1 MESDSDDDIFEERR
15 VAREM
20 IDVHGL
26 SGSMGTWRQ
35 HPDFDTMILHYS
47 AIQGHSSPSLV
58 SGLTSTSSQ
67 TMLAYS
73 SIALLNGNS
82 VVYKP
87 RLDYQK
93 LSAPDQAPVPV
104 VLDSR
109 VCASR
114 SIASPI
120 QVDGLSCLT
129 STDGGLVPSAV
140 FSTMSFVKLYM
151 TKVLSWI
158 VSGDSS
164 MGQYEA
170 FADHQELEL
179 KEASIMD
186 TRGNTGS
193 NYRPP

>member
-20 IDVHGL
+20 VDVHGL

-109 VCASR
+109 V
-114 SIASPI
+114 
-120 QVDGLSCLT
+120 
-129 STDGGLVPSAV
+129 
-140 FSTMSFVKLYM
+140 
-151 TKVLSWI
+151 LSWI